1 MTDRYFLTILE
12 AERPRQGCQHG
23 WVLERALSS
32 GGIGCLLTT
41 SSSGEETPLMSLH
54 LLIMAPVLSD
64 QGPTLVPSFKQSPP
78 YRPCIQCSHTRP
90 GTSICEWE
98 GDTIQLIPPVAW
110 HP

>member
-1 MTDRYFLTILE
+1 MAGFWGE
-12 AERPRQGCQHG
+12 
-23 WVLERALSS
+23 LSPQVAD
-32 GGIGCLLTT
+32 GCLLAM
-41 SSSGEETPLMSLH
+41 SSSGEETPLLSLH

-110 HP
+110 HPQLQSIP